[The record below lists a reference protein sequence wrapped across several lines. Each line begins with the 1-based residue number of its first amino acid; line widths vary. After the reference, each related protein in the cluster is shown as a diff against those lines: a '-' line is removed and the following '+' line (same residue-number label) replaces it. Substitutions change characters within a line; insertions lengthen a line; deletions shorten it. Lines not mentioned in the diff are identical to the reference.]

1 MRSLYFA
8 LLAFIVVLAFGFAG
22 ATPNDDPAPLEVAA
36 AAFLKLPRAGV
47 TSAQAASPQ
56 IMSGIREQAP
66 LQFCGQCTS
75 DSNCGTGHKC
85 CGPSNCLECFKVVTC
100 P

>member
-1 MRSLYFA
+1 MRILYLA
-8 LLAFIVVLAFGFAG
+8 LVVFIVVLVLGLAG
-22 ATPNDDPAPLEVAA
+22 ATTNSDPAPLEVAA
-36 AAFLKLPRAGV
+36 AATGLTLPRAGA
-47 TSAQAASPQ
+47 TSPK
-56 IMSGIREQAP
+56 IMSGLRDQAP
-66 LQFCGQCTS
+66 LQFCGQCTT

>member
-1 MRSLYFA
+1 M
-8 LLAFIVVLAFGFAG
+8 FIVVLALGVAG
-22 ATPNDDPAPLEVAA
+22 ATSNAYPAPAEVAA
-36 AAFLKLPRAGV
+36 QASISKLPGAGDALPKLA
-47 TSAQAASPQ
+47 SAK
-56 IMSGIREQAP
+56 IMSGLRDQAP
-66 LQFCGQCTS
+66 LQFCGQCTR